1 MEATFNLMI
10 VSARQILFEGP
21 AVSLI
26 VPGAQGELEVLAQ
39 HAPLVAALKA
49 GSLRVRAVGKDVQ
62 TFPVPGDGVVEVLR
76 NEVTVFLN
84 DAR

>member
-1 MEATFNLMI
+1 MADTFNLMI

-26 VPGAQGELEVLAQ
+26 APGAEGSLEVLAQ
-39 HAPLVAALKA
+39 HAPLVAALKP
-49 GSLRVRAVGKDVQ
+49 GTLRVRTIDDAAQ
-62 TFPVPGDGVVEVLR
+62 TFGVPGDGVVEVLR